1 VRGIGWIV
9 VGFVLLGTTY
19 LANSGCGVVLGIEEL
34 HAGPD
39 GGTSDHG
46 GAATTATAGS
56 AGASGMSGTNG
67 GAAGDSATG
76 GSGGSSTSSGGSGG
90 APPGDGGPTTVQGTI
105 IDFWRHRVP
114 SIAVRVSSS
123 GGVASVTTDAT
134 GQFSASNVVP
144 PYDVSFTISTT
155 GGGGN
160 VVHAWLFK
168 GLRRSNPTLQVYRG
182 VPARSG
188 VIDINFSNLSLPADS
203 TIGVAVGGTDGAF
216 QLTTTGP
223 IMYQSGSWSGP
234 ATTNASAHAL
244 AWKHIP
250 NGWPMDTTTG
260 FVAYDSRVVA
270 LSEAPPG
277 GSVTFDLA
285 AEAVAS
291 GSISGTVVSN
301 GSDRE
306 NDVYIHFTSGAAI
319 QLASLSVTTA
329 DFTYLVPTLPN
340 ASISIAGQTGTAG
353 RPPFAVAH
361 QDGLAAGQT
370 GVRITI
376 PVPATLVEPADNTK
390 PLAANTVFRWTGGSG
405 VSVWHLTSVNFYE
418 DMFIVTAD
426 KQIQIPTP
434 TEGGLPLGNG
444 QAYTWSVE
452 NHGSIATMDDAT
464 GSNGFLDSCSRD
476 GEVVG
481 PRRESGSYMES
492 ARRLVTP

>member
-1 VRGIGWIV
+1 MRGIGWIV

-46 GAATTATAGS
+46 GASTTAT

-160 VVHAWLFK
+160 VAHAWLFK
-168 GLRRSNPTLQVYRG
+168 GLRRSNPTLQAYRG

-188 VIDINFSNLSLPADS
+188 TIDINISNLSFPLDS
-203 TIGVAVGGTDGAF
+203 STAIGVAVGGADGAF
-216 QLTTTGP
+216 QLTTSS
-223 IMYQSGSWSGP
+223 QSLQYLSGAWSGP
-234 ATTNASAHAL
+234 ATTNATAHAL
-244 AWKHIP
+244 AWRHIP
-250 NGWPMDTTTG
+250 NGWPTDTTTG

-270 LSEAPPG
+270 LSETTA
-277 GSVTFDLA
+277 GSATFDLA
-285 AEAVAS
+285 AKAVAS

-301 GSDRE
+301 GSERE

-329 DFTYLVPTLPN
+329 DFTYLVPTLQN
-340 ASISIAGQTGTAG
+340 ASISIAGQTGTVSS
-353 RPPFAVAH
+353 PPFAVAH

-370 GVRITI
+370 GVHITI

-390 PLAANTVFRWTGGSG
+390 PLGANAVFRWTGGSG
-405 VSVWHLTSVNFYE
+405 VSVWHLSSVNFYE

-426 KQIQIPTP
+426 KQAQIPAP
-434 TEGGLPLGNG
+434 AEGGLALANG
-444 QAYTWSVE
+444 QPYTWSVE